1 MCKFFL
7 FFFAGVSFK
16 IHVCHYSRHSQ
27 GVWCS
32 WTKVRQYFLTSYL
45 SFLIVKKLM
54 KVLIRE
60 VGLFWHLFNM
70 YKWKNCLMIQSN
82 WPCYIFCSHLMVE
95 FINNVPKE
103 RLTKQKLKCIDDL
116 VHSKLFVLPG
126 ENTPYIVI
134 YT

>member
-1 MCKFFL
+1 MQFN
-7 FFFAGVSFK
+7 FFAGVSFE

-32 WTKVRQYFLTSYL
+32 WTKVRRYFQITTSYL

-54 KVLIRE
+54 KVVMRE
-60 VGLFWHLFNM
+60 VVLFWHLFNV
-70 YKWKNCLMIQSN
+70 YKWKNRSVRQSD
-82 WPCYIFCSHLMVE
+82 WLCYIFCSHLMVE

-126 ENTPYIVI
+126 ENTPYIVF